1 MVRADAFAERG
12 PTFSQISKSAPE
24 WTSSSNGSATPCYS
38 NPERTGRD
46 GYLRLEFERRGN
58 STILSQSRF
67 TLPLEVLT
75 PLTLGDGTAYL
86 MLLNPT
92 GGVLGGDH
100 LVTEIVQE
108 KETHV
113 CLTTPSATRI
123 YRTAE
128 KPAVLQTVIRLGEG
142 ATLEYLPDHVIPHS
156 GSALRQSLRVEMS
169 RGSRAIILD
178 SFAAG
183 RVAHRERWNFSEI
196 DSRTEV
202 IMCGKPAFLNR
213 TKINPAAQRPE
224 RLCLME
230 EFSYMACLSLFADG
244 FKDWPGVA
252 AAMNAEL
259 ENVPEVKGGV
269 SLISRGGCVVRYL
282 AISASDLTRTNKMLW
297 DVARERL
304 VQLPPFNHRKY

>member
-1 MVRADAFAERG
+1 IVTPNAFAERG

-24 WTSSSNGSATPCYS
+24 WTRSSNGSATPYYS

-46 GYLRLEFERRGN
+46 GYLRLQFERRGH

-67 TLPLEVLT
+67 TLPLQVLT
-75 PLTLGDGTAYL
+75 PLVLEDGTAYL

-100 LVTEIVQE
+100 LFTEIVQE
-108 KETHV
+108 NDTHV

-128 KPAVLQTVIRLGEG
+128 KPAVLETVIQLGEG
-142 ATLEYLPDHVIPHS
+142 ATLEYLPDHVIPHT
-156 GSALRQSLRVEMS
+156 GSALHQSLGVEMAQ
-169 RGSRAIILD
+169 GSRAILLE

-183 RVAHRERWNFSEI
+183 RVARGERWNFSEI

-202 IMCGKPAFLNR
+202 TMCGKPAFLNR

-224 RLCLME
+224 HLGLME

-244 FKDWPGVA
+244 SEDWPRIA
-252 AAMNAEL
+252 AALNAAL
-259 ENVPEVKGGV
+259 ESLPQVQGGV
-269 SLISRGGCVVRYL
+269 SLLSRG
-282 AISASDLTRTNKMLW
+282 
-297 DVARERL
+297 
-304 VQLPPFNHRKY
+304 

>member
-1 MVRADAFAERG
+1 LNRER
-12 PTFSQISKSAPE
+12 
-24 WTSSSNGSATPCYS
+24 
-38 NPERTGRD
+38 NPDRVGRD
-46 GYLRLEFERRGN
+46 GYLRLQFERRGQR
-58 STILSQSRF
+58 TILSQSRF
-67 TLPLEVLT
+67 TLPLQALT
-75 PLTLGDGTAYL
+75 PLALEDGTAYL

-100 LVTEIVQE
+100 LLTEIVQE

-142 ATLEYLPDHVIPHS
+142 ATLEYLPDHVIPHT
-156 GSALRQSLRVEMS
+156 GSALHQSLRVEMA

-183 RVAHRERWNFSEI
+183 RVAHGERWNFSEI

-202 IMCGKPAFLNR
+202 ILCGKPVFLNR
-213 TKINPAAQRPE
+213 TKINPVEHQPE
-224 RLCLME
+224 HLGLME

-244 FKDWPGVA
+244 FQDWPGVA
-252 AAMNAEL
+252 AAMNREL
-259 ENVPEVKGGV
+259 ENVAQVNGGV
-269 SLISRGGCVVRYL
+269 SLLSRGGCAIRYL
-282 AISASDLTRTNKMLW
+282 AISASDLTRTNKKLW
-297 DVARERL
+297 NTAREL
-304 VQLPPFNHRKY
+304 VVQLPPFDHRKY

>member
-1 MVRADAFAERG
+1 
-12 PTFSQISKSAPE
+12 
-24 WTSSSNGSATPCYS
+24 
-38 NPERTGRD
+38 
-46 GYLRLEFERRGN
+46 
-58 STILSQSRF
+58 
-67 TLPLEVLT
+67 
-75 PLTLGDGTAYL
+75 
-86 MLLNPT
+86 
-92 GGVLGGDH
+92 
-100 LVTEIVQE
+100 
-108 KETHV
+108 
-113 CLTTPSATRI
+113 
-123 YRTAE
+123 
-128 KPAVLQTVIRLGEG
+128 
-142 ATLEYLPDHVIPHS
+142 
-156 GSALRQSLRVEMS
+156 
-169 RGSRAIILD
+169 
-178 SFAAG
+178 
-183 RVAHRERWNFSEI
+183 
-196 DSRTEV
+196 
-202 IMCGKPAFLNR
+202 MCGKPAFLNR